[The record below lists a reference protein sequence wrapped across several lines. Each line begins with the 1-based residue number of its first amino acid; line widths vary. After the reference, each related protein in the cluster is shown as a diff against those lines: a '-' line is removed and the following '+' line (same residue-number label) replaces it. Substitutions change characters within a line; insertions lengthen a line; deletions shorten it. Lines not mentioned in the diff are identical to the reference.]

1 MEERESSDNMG
12 SIAELYEPDANGN
25 NTVYVKSLLH
35 LSGKNNI
42 FKWMSLFFRENA
54 LLMRTNY
61 SILLSMLEDF
71 ELRKGYTFPTLLGQ
85 LRDFCSKYESDNSR
99 YFIIALLD
107 INRKQS
113 GIFES
118 QYVKEL
124 VSLLWNEAGNFSDI
138 LGTICG
144 KNPEVDLLNRNCE
157 SLREIKHQKLMDE
170 FYYYLKHAA
179 SCHFQIRSFVE
190 DGKEEINQVRLIDYP
205 LNYGESPLMSASRHR
220 KPDVILALLRHGA
233 IMESNW
239 MCYRSAVEVLILAPN
254 LIYLSSQDVLNIEVA
269 MQYFLRACTSVN
281 RKHIHTLNEEGYSP
295 LHQRWQHLI
304 PEARYAQP
312 CSLKQTCRVNIRNAL
327 NQNSQLPYG
336 IENLPLPV
344 ILKEYLDLL
353 QD

>member
-1 MEERESSDNMG
+1 
-12 SIAELYEPDANGN
+12 
-25 NTVYVKSLLH
+25 
-35 LSGKNNI
+35 
-42 FKWMSLFFRENA
+42 
-54 LLMRTNY
+54 
-61 SILLSMLEDF
+61 
-71 ELRKGYTFPTLLGQ
+71 
-85 LRDFCSKYESDNSR
+85 
-99 YFIIALLD
+99 
-107 INRKQS
+107 
-113 GIFES
+113 
-118 QYVKEL
+118 
-124 VSLLWNEAGNFSDI
+124 
-138 LGTICG
+138 
-144 KNPEVDLLNRNCE
+144 
-157 SLREIKHQKLMDE
+157 MDE

-239 MCYRSAVEVLILAPN
+239 MCYRSAVEVLVLAPN

-269 MQYFLRACTSVN
+269 MRYFIRTCTNVN
-281 RKHIHTLNEEGYSP
+281 RKHIHTLIEEGYSP

-304 PEARYAQP
+304 PEARYSQP
-312 CSLKQTCRVNIRNAL
+312 CSLKQTCRVSIRNAL

-353 QD
+353 RD

>member
-1 MEERESSDNMG
+1 MG

-25 NTVYVKSLLH
+25 NTVYVKPLLH

-54 LLMRTNY
+54 LSMRTNY

-99 YFIIALLD
+99 YFIRALLD

-269 MQYFLRACTSVN
+269 MRYFLRACTSVN
-281 RKHIHTLNEEGYSP
+281 RKHIHTLIEEGYSP

-304 PEARYAQP
+304 PKARYSQP
-312 CSLKQTCRVNIRNAL
+312 CSLKQTCRVSIRNAL

-353 QD
+353 RD